1 MFRIAF
7 NERFDE
13 SGFTDTWR
21 ADDGDDDGGAFFGET
36 VDKGDM
42 EALFF
47 DLYYLLEEGTRDK
60 VSGIHTS

>member
-36 VDKGDM
+36 VDKGYM

-47 DLYYLLEEGTRDK
+47 DLYYLLEEGTRNK